1 MGLSIVILAAGE
13 GRRMKTDKPKPLVSL
28 ADLPLVQYPLNTAK
42 ALKPERIV
50 LVTGY
55 KKDEVK
61 KYVLENN
68 AGDFIFCEQKER
80 LGTGHA
86 VKQAAPYLPDTGK
99 TLILYADVPLITTI
113 SLNKLI
119 KSAQRKKISILTS
132 KITKPKGYGR
142 IIRDEKMNPTNIRE

>member
-1 MGLSIVILAAGE
+1 M
-13 GRRMKTDKPKPLVSL
+13 
-28 ADLPLVQYPLNTAK
+28 
-42 ALKPERIV
+42 

-99 TLILYADVPLITTI
+99 TLVLYADVPLISTA

-119 KSAQRKKISILTS
+119 KSAQRKKDLNSYF
-132 KITKPKGYGR
+132 KNHKTKRLWEDYQRRKNEPNKYQRGS
-142 IIRDEKMNPTNIRE
+142 